1 MKNLLTVA
9 AICLAMFPSLLKA
22 EETGTNLVVTSL
34 AGIPFGVSEDAL
46 AGCEAIDWAKMPKK
60 YVDFKYRTAS
70 GLESSLA
77 TDIPLKTPYEG
88 LFDHVT
94 IFSTTKTRKIWGIE
108 LTYRMDKQAF
118 YRKYGYGDPRKPMET
133 EIKEFGKKWAAV
145 RYDLVDR
152 YVTGTRGKGIKEPLY
167 AGTDVRELKNDENMI
182 LRTCRAGGVRGTFKM
197 FFDNKC
203 TAGLILESYV
213 FANGNPDSFEILG
226 SLLLTDSKIVDE
238 DKLAKEKAKA
248 EDEVVGNGTNVVIR
262 SFLGI
267 ELGADEDSI
276 VGNPRFDERAFGRKS
291 HAAFREGKDGDL
303 NCRVAQDLRLKTP
316 FRLFDSVNVYSTID
330 TRKIYKIEM
339 SHRRDMMQA
348 VALGGLEQ
356 IEKGPKE
363 FLEEWKATQLVLER
377 KYVEPNK
384 GMRKKCTLESDE
396 TDVIYTIP
404 AEDSTLKLT
413 AHFKMPSNT
422 SPSFVFTA
430 NLSLV
435 DTVLGQQAK
444 DATKKAAE
452 DAFRKQKFLEDGGML

>member
-1 MKNLLTVA
+1 MKSLLIVA
-9 AICLAMFPSLLKA
+9 AVCLTMRPFLLKA
-22 EETGTNLVVTSL
+22 EEAETNLVVTSL

-46 AGCEAIDWAKMPKK
+46 AGCEAIDYSKMPKK
-60 YVDFKYRTAS
+60 YVDFKYRTTS
-70 GLESSLA
+70 ELEYSLA
-77 TDIPLKTPYEG
+77 TDIPLKTPYGG
-88 LFDHVT
+88 LFDHVN
-94 IFSTTKTRKIWGIE
+94 IFSTTRTRKIWGIE
-108 LTYRMDKQAF
+108 LTYKMDKQAF

-145 RYDLVDR
+145 RYNLVDR
-152 YVTGTRGKGIKEPLY
+152 YVTDTRGKGIKEPLY
-167 AGTDVRELKNDENMI
+167 AGTDVRELKEGENMI

-197 FFDNKC
+197 FFDNEC
-203 TAGLILESYV
+203 AAGIILESYV
-213 FANGNPDSFEILG
+213 YANGSPDSFEILG

-238 DKLAKEKAKA
+238 DKLAKEKAEA
-248 EDEVVGNGTNVVIR
+248 EDDVGGNGTNVVIR

-276 VGNPRFDERAFGRKS
+276 VGNPRFDERAFGRKG
-291 HAAFREGKDGDL
+291 HAAFREDKDGDL
-303 NCRVAQDLRLKTP
+303 NCRVAQGLRLKTP

-339 SHRRDMMQA
+339 SHERDMMRA
-348 VALGGLEQ
+348 VARGGLEQ

-384 GMRKKCTLESDE
+384 GMRKKCTLESNE

-404 AEDSTLKLT
+404 AEDSKLQLT
-413 AHFKMPSNT
+413 AHFKMPSNM

-435 DTVLGQQAK
+435 DTVLCQQAK

-452 DAFRKQKFLEDGGML
+452 DAARKQQLIDEGGML